1 MKAVFWISLVFLLYT
16 YFGYPLV
23 LYAIQCVSRRPMV
36 PGKGDHFPKI
46 TFLIAAYNE
55 EKDIGGK
62 IDNTLGLDYPEDR
75 MEIVVVSDGSTD
87 RTEDIVLRYQSPR
100 VFLVRTPER
109 RGKTGA
115 QNLAISQAKGE
126 IVVFSD
132 ATTIYAKDSLRKIMK
147 AFADPG
153 VGGAE
158 GKLIYLRSD
167 TGYLG
172 NKDLLKSY
180 EAWIKSMESRI
191 FGGVGDNG
199 AFYAIRKELCR
210 PLREDLTSDFAGPLD
225 VSRQGKR
232 FVFVPE
238 AISFEKAS
246 PTTGDEYRRKV
257 RTVRAGVNVFLHS
270 LDLLNPIRHPWT
282 AFVLFSRK
290 FCRWFSSLLLLLL
303 FLSNIFFISGPAF
316 YGVFFAAQ
324 AVFYLLALTGILGGD
339 GWDRIRVLSIPKN
352 FLLVNLA
359 AIRGIAAG
367 ISSRSSEI
375 WTPQRA

>member
-1 MKAVFWISLVFLLYT
+1 MKAVFWASLLFLLYT

-23 LYAIQCVSRRPMV
+23 LCAIQRLSRRPQATADRL
-36 PGKGDHFPKI
+36 PRI
-46 TFLIAAYNE
+46 TVLIAAYNE

-62 IDNTLGLDYPEDR
+62 IENTLGLDYPEDR

-87 RTEDIVLRYQSPR
+87 GTDDIVHRHPSPR
-100 VFLVRTPER
+100 VFLVRTPGR
-109 RGKTGA
+109 KGKTGA
-115 QNLAISQAKGE
+115 QNIAVGKSNGE
-126 IVVFSD
+126 VIVFSD
-132 ATTIYAKDSLRKIMK
+132 ATTIYAKDALQKIVQ
-147 AFADPG
+147 AFGDPD

-158 GKLIYLRSD
+158 GRLIYLKSD

-191 FGGVGDNG
+191 SGGVGDNG
-199 AFYAIRKELCR
+199 AFYAIRRELCR
-210 PLREDLTSDFAGPLD
+210 PLRDDLTSDFAAPLD

-238 AISFEKAS
+238 ALSYEKAS

-270 LDLLNPIRHPWT
+270 LDLLNPVRHPWT

-290 FCRWFSSLLLLLL
+290 FCRWFSSLLLLPL
-303 FLSNIFFISGPAF
+303 FLANIFLVSGPAF
-316 YGVFFAAQ
+316 YGVILAMQ
-324 AVFYLLALTGILGGD
+324 AVFYLLALAGILGGD
-339 GWDRIRVLSIPKN
+339 RLDKIRVLSIPTN

-359 AIRGIAAG
+359 AVRGIAAG
-367 ISSRSSEI
+367 IAGSGSEI